1 MIRSVSDIRE
11 PTTARG
17 RKEIASAASQP
28 VGSQSA
34 GSAIRQTGNAVI
46 GPANRRK
53 ISCQAGGSISSGLNH
68 VWSLKI
74 SKDVVIKN
82 TVAAANMIRRAHSG
96 SSVAIQDGIAIST
109 KASGI
114 SKYDPRLSLCRP
126 SVLITL
132 RR

>member
-17 RKEIASAASQP
+17 INEIASAASQP
-28 VGSQSA
+28 FDPQSA
-34 GSAIRQTGNAVI
+34 GSAMRQTGNAVI

-53 ISCQAGGSISSGLNH
+53 ISCQAGGSISSGLNQ

-74 SKDVVIKN
+74 SRDVVIKK
-82 TVAAANMIRRAHSG
+82 TVAAANMTSRAHSG
-96 SSVAIQDGIAIST
+96 SSVAIHAGTAINT

-114 SKYDPRLSLCRP
+114 SKYDPGLNRCTP
-126 SVLITL
+126 SVLIAF
-132 RR
+132 RK